1 MALSASLEDL
11 RQKVLVDL
19 AKERDYWKE
28 EEKEHLGEEFRCF
41 TISNSSFHYYG
52 ALREVDLNAP
62 VNRYKKNTRISEEKK
77 KSDDGDKI
85 TNQYSSNG
93 ISEV

>member
-1 MALSASLEDL
+1 MALLASLEDL
-11 RQKVLVDL
+11 RQKVVDL
-19 AKERDYWKE
+19 AKEREW
-28 EEKEHLGEEFRCF
+28 EKICRCF
-41 TISNSSFHYYG
+41 NVSNSSFHYYGIDLGKG

-62 VNRYKKNTRISEEKK
+62 VNRYKKNTRNSEEKK

-85 TNQYSSNG
+85 TNQDSSNG